1 MNSFKK
7 IFFILFFFL
16 ASSLN
21 LSKAEDRV
29 SYLDIDYLLTNT
41 IAGKKLINT
50 LKNQEEL
57 KINKFKLNDDNFKNE
72 EKKILAK
79 KNLIS
84 QEEIND
90 ELKLLQIE
98 FEKYRK
104 KKIEEID
111 NLKNKRNKNI
121 INFLSLINPIIEKYM
136 SDNSIYMLIDKKNVF
151 IANKNYDITNNLIEL
166 IDNQIKNIEI
176 K

>member
-1 MNSFKK
+1 
-7 IFFILFFFL
+7 
-16 ASSLN
+16 
-21 LSKAEDRV
+21 
-29 SYLDIDYLLTNT
+29 LTNT